1 MKYLIKIFQY
11 SKRLYIWS
19 REPWPLH
26 IFPALVIIHLLFR
39 QLAPESHTKIN
50 GYFSA
55 CFQIAGGLIVLHS
68 INSNM
73 RLFSKS
79 NIIKEVYAWIKSFPL
94 RSRNLTISVS
104 DSMVATSGLSA
115 NVVTVPNISN
125 IEEKVEYLLKEIKRI
140 DSKIEDTKNNF
151 QQELQLLIKKRKKKQ
166 SKMQNR
172 IHEIEMNL
180 KSTIVGSVKLEI
192 LGIFTLSYG
201 IFIPIIY

>member
-1 MKYLIKIFQY
+1 
-11 SKRLYIWS
+11 
-19 REPWPLH
+19 
-26 IFPALVIIHLLFR
+26 
-39 QLAPESHTKIN
+39 
-50 GYFSA
+50 
-55 CFQIAGGLIVLHS
+55 
-68 INSNM
+68 
-73 RLFSKS
+73 
-79 NIIKEVYAWIKSFPL
+79 
-94 RSRNLTISVS
+94 
-104 DSMVATSGLSA
+104 MVATSGLSA